1 MHAQEHGVPVLVY
14 ILNREEDW
22 RKALALGSITALM
35 TDSPA
40 ALAGFLDARSSSLP
54 ESA

>member
-1 MHAQEHGVPVLVY
+1 MPVLVY

-40 ALAGFLDARSSSLP
+40 ALTEFLDTRS
-54 ESA
+54 